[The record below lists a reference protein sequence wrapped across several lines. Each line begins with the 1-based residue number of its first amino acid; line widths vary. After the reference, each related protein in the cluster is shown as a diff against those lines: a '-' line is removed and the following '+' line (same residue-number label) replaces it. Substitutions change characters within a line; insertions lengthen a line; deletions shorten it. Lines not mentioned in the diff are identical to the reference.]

1 MKQRS
6 RRLLQSIVSFA
17 LGELE
22 GCDRVKVSYS
32 WVSDEVLR
40 VHTTLRDLVELT
52 TRDDLGEALKK
63 PQVAE
68 ALNRMKDFLEILV
81 DERVH
86 DQGSE
91 DWLFTLKLW
100 SRDIPENLRSFEME
114 WENRRSPQSKAV
126 TAAIGGLQTS
136 GLKPGAPKLKRD
148 DTAKKTVL
156 MLPASPESYK
166 SERWKEEVKLAK
178 EVIKKADKNENRY
191 EFEDMAFIESS
202 DVFRNLSDIKP
213 YVLHISGDV
222 EGIAELIIGN
232 ISRSTNDQNQQLS
245 EIFKLHAQF
254 IDCVIL
260 SGCSLEEQIREIVH
274 HIEFVIIIP
283 RSLRQEN
290 AVKFLDG
297 FYYSLPSNRGIK
309 GSYDAGIYELRQY
322 LRERNSTF
330 DETSR
335 PEIFF
340 QTDEI
345 SRRNWKK
352 ELDVCI
358 EELEVDPTDTNLW
371 KKKADLLKN
380 LGYIDEM
387 NEAYEKAASFDPGNY
402 ENRVK
407 QGDALES
414 LGDHNKAN
422 VAYDKALK
430 LEKEDYKIWWK
441 KAIAQAN
448 IGEYNEA
455 DKFYKEA
462 LSLVSRFPW
471 LVASPEVNS
480 DKYVLCREHGNIV
493 IQLKRTRE
501 SIQSYRT
508 SLWLEPNYRLAN
520 YEKKQAYKRFYSKRD

>member
-1 MKQRS
+1 MDWTAFLEDFSDRLRLTSEQREVFLA
-6 RRLLQSIVSFA
+6 RLSDENLDKNETQVANRLNIGALNLKKHMNAIYAAAGQQYPTLAALTGRGKLPELRGCLKKSWRSAPQPPI
-17 LGELE
+17 LGEPSQE
-22 GCDRVKVSYS
+22 
-32 WVSDEVLR
+32 
-40 VHTTLRDLVELT
+40 
-52 TRDDLGEALKK
+52 TRGGE
-63 PQVAE
+63 
-68 ALNRMKDFLEILV
+68 DV
-81 DERVH
+81 D
-86 DQGSE
+86 S
-91 DWLFTLKLW
+91 
-100 SRDIPENLRSFEME
+100 
-114 WENRRSPQSKAV
+114 
-126 TAAIGGLQTS
+126 AAIGGLQTS

-232 ISRSTNDQNQQLS
+232 TSRITNDQNQQLS

-309 GSYDAGIYELRQY
+309 GSYDAGIYELKQY
-322 LRERNSTF
+322 LHGRNSTF